1 MTILIVAEISATL
14 TKNQHPDYTVVLG
27 AGLMERKRM
36 IDLKLPATFLCLARA
51 EASKDFGTSSHE
63 RRVAALVYRLARQ
76 LGLPAGKARQLARAG
91 ILHDIGKLAV
101 PVEVLQKTAPLSR
114 EEVALIK
121 THSSAGHHIL
131 RMPRNA
137 LVNLAAEIA
146 LHHHERFDGSGY
158 PNGLVADAIPLP
170 AQITS
175 ICDTYDA
182 LREDRPYRRGIPHDD
197 TMRIIVNG
205 DNRTKPCHFAPQV
218 LSAFQVISD
227 QAKMIFDTPIE
238 QYAIGGA

>member
-1 MTILIVAEISATL
+1 
-14 TKNQHPDYTVVLG
+14 
-27 AGLMERKRM
+27 M

-51 EASKDFGTSSHE
+51 EASKDFGTSNHE
-63 RRVAALVYRLARQ
+63 RRVAALIYRLARQ
-76 LGLPAGKARQLARAG
+76 LGQPAGKARQCARAG

-121 THSSAGHHIL
+121 THSQAGHRIL
-131 RMPRNA
+131 SIPGNA
-137 LVNLAAEIA
+137 LITLAADIA
-146 LHHHERFDGSGY
+146 LHHHERYDGSGY
-158 PNGLVADAIPLP
+158 PNGLAGDAIPLP

-182 LREDRPYRRGIPHDD
+182 LRADRPYRRGLPHDD

-205 DNRTKPCHFAPQV
+205 DNRTKPAHFAPQI
-218 LSAFQVISD
+218 LAAFQNIGD
-227 QAKMIFDTPIE
+227 RAKMIFDTPLE
-238 QYAIGGA
+238 KYVMRGG